1 MSGHAG
7 EDYIEKLTQGRK
19 HAGNSLNKPSPPY
32 RPLPSRSAAT
42 RSAKAVSSS
51 PHIQTRISGLS
62 SCVCRWKW
70 SGMSSYQFSHG
81 QDHVAFADDYN
92 THCILQL
99 LSSDNNRKCLTKL
112 NFSECEQSMH
122 MHHDVYMLVPLL
134 SLLRLLPLPD
144 VALMSPTVP
153 NEFVPDTLRC
163 GTYGFVT
170 RSADWSYS
178 TALFCLFRR
187 DLCTYRSL

>member
-1 MSGHAG
+1 VCAG
-7 EDYIEKLTQGRK
+7 
-19 HAGNSLNKPSPPY
+19 GNGLGCLATSSLMARIMWLS
-32 RPLPSRSAAT
+32 LMT
-42 RSAKAVSSS
+42 T
-51 PHIQTRISGLS
+51 TRIA
-62 SCVCRWKW
+62 SCNYCQATTIASVSPFRLNF
-70 SGMSSYQFSHG
+70 MQG
-81 QDHVAFADDYN
+81 QNSCCDH
-92 THCILQL
+92 
-99 LSSDNNRKCLTKL
+99 RTKL

-144 VALMSPTVP
+144 VALTSPTVP